1 MPDRLVRF
9 ARELRRNST
18 DADRLLWRHFR
29 AKRFASTKFKRQATI
44 GPYIVDF
51 VCFDRKLIV
60 ELDGSQHLD
69 EDSGRQGWLEG
80 QGFDVLRF
88 WNNDV
93 LTNTDAVLTQT
104 LVRLSPSPR
113 PSPIEGE
120 GVSGAGDSP

>member
-18 DADRLLWRHFR
+18 DAERLLWRHLR
-29 AKRFASTKFKRQATI
+29 AKRFANTKFKRQATI

-51 VCFDRKLIV
+51 VSFHRKLIV
-60 ELDGSQHLD
+60 ELDGPQHLD
-69 EDSGRQGWLEG
+69 EDPGRQGWLEG

-93 LTNTDAVLTQT
+93 LTNTDAVWTQIV
-104 LVRLSPSPR
+104 VRVSPSPQ
-113 PSPIEGE
+113 PSPVEG
-120 GVSGAGDSP
+120 GVSSAADSP